1 MRNSINQSTKNGN
14 QSVQKMYNN
23 ITILQYYNMFKQII
37 YYIVIL
43 SPPVFE
49 NTLLILWSVRA
60 FLLLLSYY

>member
-1 MRNSINQSTKNGN
+1 
-14 QSVQKMYNN
+14 
-23 ITILQYYNMFKQII
+23 MFKQII